1 VLFCECPL
9 AWAHVNT
16 LGSTLFFIGGRIF
29 DIFEGVKQMEEL
41 IIVAGKNKGD
51 VYWIRHCL
59 REKDY
64 NSIPCKSAEQ
74 IIEEMEIL
82 PTCDATVP
90 LVIIEPEILRNI
102 SDDVIARLSDFAL
115 DVPFLFANEQ
125 EVQADLAEI
134 FDKICEYRTVFK
146 QEQNPELADV
156 LRESGVEV
164 ACS

>member
-1 VLFCECPL
+1 MKE
-9 AWAHVNT
+9 
-16 LGSTLFFIGGRIF
+16 I
-29 DIFEGVKQMEEL
+29 
-41 IIVAGKNKGD
+41 IIVAGKSKGD
-51 VYWIRHCL
+51 VCRLRHCL

-82 PTCDATVP
+82 PTCDAAVP
-90 LVIIEPEILRNI
+90 LVIIEPEILSDI
-102 SDDVIARLSDFAL
+102 SDDLIARLSDFAL
-115 DVPFLFANEQ
+115 DVPFLLCNEE
-125 EVQADLAEI
+125 EVQADLAAI

-156 LRESGVEV
+156 LKESGVEV